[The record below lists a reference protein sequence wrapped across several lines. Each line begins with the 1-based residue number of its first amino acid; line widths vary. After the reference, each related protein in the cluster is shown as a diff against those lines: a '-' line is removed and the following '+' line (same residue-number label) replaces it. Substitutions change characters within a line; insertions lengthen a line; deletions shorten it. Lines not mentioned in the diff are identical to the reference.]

1 MFGTRSIALLA
12 VAGGLALWGCGD
24 SQAPGTALYSVKL
37 TDAAGPF
44 KAATV
49 TISQVYL
56 QGSGGKTTLT
66 STPATVNLLDLQ
78 NATLDLVKNAE
89 IPTGTYT
96 ELRLVVTGGDVG
108 LQDGSIF
115 ASSPASSWLP
125 PRAPR

>member
-12 VAGGLALWGCGD
+12 FAGGLAVWGCGD

-49 TISQVYL
+49 TISEVYL
-56 QGSGGKTTLT
+56 QGSGGKTTLS
-66 STPATVNLLDLQ
+66 STPTTVNLLDLQ
-78 NATLDLVKNAE
+78 NATLDLVKDAQ
-89 IPTGTYT
+89 IPTGSYT
-96 ELRLVVTGGDVG
+96 ELRLVISGAYIE

-115 ASSPASSWLP
+115 
-125 PRAPR
+125 